1 MKQFKPFLLTAT
13 LPLVLTAGCA
23 AQGQKVAFD
32 FEPAF
37 TAITQAEFT
46 HVGPT
51 TLYTEGQ
58 PFGWARNNSIDRA
71 HDRDTPD
78 SPFYFQRK
86 DHPLYSLVRDGITI
100 VNQNTFTAQ
109 VPNGS
114 YRATMYVGDFS
125 PGETR
130 PNLFAK
136 INGQTVLEDETAP
149 GGYVKAFSFPL
160 TVSDGKIVLE
170 VEGKGNQHYFP
181 LNGLVLE
188 PAPAAEFKVTASS
201 LPEKQPTPQ
210 DYAQGWAR
218 FMEAMREDWETAKTG
233 LKRDGLWSANWPAQ
247 RQALK
252 QEKDHRTV
260 FASAAMRFDEIAN
273 RAGGK
278 IDLQEFAAIIREIGV
293 DGLLGNSK
301 QLHAQLPQQGLMAA
315 LGGPGFET
323 LPAGALSEADYNRLL
338 DRKTG
343 QVTVLDKAY
352 TPTSPA
358 ALAFIRDQY
367 LKMFVPVPPQAHH
380 LAIDEIR
387 GLFSA
392 GTMMGDYSEHT
403 ARAFA
408 DWARS
413 QNIRLASPELPRP
426 ARSMDFY
433 HFYRFR
439 QGVVPRFARQMVKDT
454 PLEQLP
460 FYLGN
465 GYLGP
470 ETANHNSLW
479 GPEAVREGFGI
490 ASWDYDGNKGS
501 AEFLAAIERE
511 HNGHVQNWTAFYN
524 SGPSQGLAEAAV
536 IASAATKEF
545 SIWHQGSF
553 IQSGS
558 RVEWMK
564 TAYLATR
571 LAQAISNVSH
581 DTNIYLYAPDSLV
594 FNDLVGDLPRGES
607 HRWKQMTT
615 DLGKGNIDF
624 KVTHTLQVP
633 RNSLVVYAPERA
645 VLNAQEA
652 AALTRFVRQGGN
664 LLFASDSHPETPDAK
679 PLRELR
685 AALEGKNVLRT
696 ATPDA
701 ATVRRLA
708 TEKKVAINPATDA
721 SAVRTFAFSRDGQ
734 QMLLLTNTD
743 SKQAVKVQI
752 GQDGYTDYFSNKKI
766 GQGTLEIAAGHYYLL
781 TRNQN

>member
-1 MKQFKPFLLTAT
+1 MKNLSKFLLTTA
-13 LPLVLTAGCA
+13 LPFALSTGCS
-23 AQGQKVAFD
+23 AQGKSLSFD

-37 TAITQAEFT
+37 TAITQPGST

-51 TLYTEGQ
+51 TLFSAEQ
-58 PFGWARNNSIDRA
+58 PLGWARNNSVDRA

-100 VNQNTFTAQ
+100 VGENTFTAQ

-130 PNLFAK
+130 PNLFAT
-136 INGQTVLEDETAP
+136 INGQAILTDDTAP
-149 GGYVKAFSFPL
+149 GGFVKAFSFPL
-160 TVSDGKIVLE
+160 TVSDGKIVLV
-170 VEGKGNQHYFP
+170 VEGRGLQKYFP

-188 PAPAAEFKVTASS
+188 PAPDAPFKVTSS
-201 LPEKQPTPQ
+201 TLPEKQPTAQ
-210 DYAQGWAR
+210 DYAQGWTR
-218 FMEAMREDWETAKTG
+218 FVEALREDWNTAKAD
-233 LKRDGLWSANWPAQ
+233 LKLAGLWSESWPAQ

-252 QEKDHRTV
+252 KEKDHRTV
-260 FASAAMRFDEIAN
+260 FASGAMRYDEVAN

-278 IDLQEFAAIIREIGV
+278 IDLHEFSAIIREIGV

-301 QLHAQLPQQGLMAA
+301 QLHEQLPQEGLMAA
-315 LGGPGFET
+315 LGGPGFEM
-323 LPAGALSEADYNRLL
+323 LPAGALSEADYNRIL

-343 QVTVLDKAY
+343 EVTVLDKAY

-367 LKMFVPVPPQAHH
+367 QKMFVPVPPKAHH

-392 GTMMGDYSEHT
+392 GTVMGDYSEHT

-413 QNIRLASPELPRP
+413 RNIRLASQELPRP
-426 ARSMDFY
+426 SRSMDFY

-490 ASWDYDGNKGS
+490 ASWDYEGNKGS
-501 AEFLAAIERE
+501 AEFLAAVERE
-511 HNGHVQNWTAFYN
+511 HNGHVQNWTAFYG
-524 SGPSQGLAEAAV
+524 SGPTQGLVDAAV

-581 DTNIYLYAPDSLV
+581 DTNVYLYAPDSLV

-615 DLGKGNIDF
+615 DLGKGNVDF

-633 RNSLVVYAPERA
+633 QNSLVVYAPERA
-645 VLNAQEA
+645 VLNTEEA
-652 AALTRFVRQGGN
+652 AALTRYVRGGGN
-664 LLFASDSHPETPDAK
+664 LLFASDSLPETPDAK

-685 AALEGKNVLRT
+685 AALEGKNVLRVAT
-696 ATPDA
+696 APDA
-701 ATVRRLA
+701 AVVRRFA
-708 TEKKVAINPATDA
+708 TEKKVTINPATNA
-721 SAVRTFAFSRDGQ
+721 PGVRSFAFSRGGQ

-743 SKQAVKVQI
+743 IKQAVKVQI
-752 GQDGYTDYFSNKKI
+752 EQDGFTDYFSNKKI
-766 GQGTLEIAAGHYYLL
+766 GKGTLEIPAGHYSLL
-781 TRNQN
+781 KR

>member
-1 MKQFKPFLLTAT
+1 MKLKNCLFLSATA
-13 LPLVLTAGCA
+13 LFS
-23 AQGQKVAFD
+23 AQLACQAQQQTVSFD

-37 TAITQAEFT
+37 TAITQAGYT

-51 TLYTEGQ
+51 TLYSAGQ

-86 DHPLYSLVRDGITI
+86 NHPLYSLVRDGIT
-100 VNQNTFTAQ
+100 VVGENTFTAN

-130 PNLFAK
+130 SNLFVTL
-136 INGQTVLEDETAP
+136 NGQTILSDETAP
-149 GGYVKAFSFPL
+149 GGFVKAFSFPV
-160 TVSDGKIVLE
+160 TVNDGKIVLV
-170 VEGKGNQHYFP
+170 VEGRGNQKYFP
-181 LNGLVLE
+181 LNGLVFE
-188 PAPAAEFKVTASS
+188 PAPAEPFKVTSSS
-201 LPEKQPTPQ
+201 LPEKQPTAQ
-210 DYAQGWAR
+210 DYAQGWTR
-218 FMEAMREDWETAKTG
+218 FVEAMREDWNTAKAD
-233 LKRDGLWSANWPAQ
+233 LKQNGLWSENWPAQ

-252 QEKDHRTV
+252 QEKNHRTV
-260 FASAAMRFDEIAN
+260 FASGAMRFDEVAN

-278 IDLQEFAAIIREIGV
+278 LDLKEFSSIIREIGV

-301 QLHAQLPQQGLMAA
+301 QLHAQLPNEGLMAA

-323 LPAGALSEADYNRLL
+323 LPPGALAESEYNRLL

-343 QVTVLDKAY
+343 EVTVLDKAY

-358 ALAFIRDQY
+358 ALAFIREQY
-367 LKMFVPVPPQAHH
+367 LGMFVPVQPKAHH

-403 ARAFA
+403 ARAFRE
-408 DWARS
+408 WASS
-413 QNIRLASPELPRP
+413 QNIRLASDTLPRP

-439 QGVVPRFARQMVKDT
+439 MGVVPRFARQIVKDT
-454 PLEQLP
+454 PLEKLP

-470 ETANHNSLW
+470 ETSNHNSLW
-479 GPEAVREGFGI
+479 GPDAVREGFGI

-524 SGPSQGLAEAAV
+524 SGPTQGLAEAAV

-571 LAQAISNVSH
+571 LAQAISNVNH
-581 DTNIYLYAPDSLV
+581 DTNVYLYAPDSLV
-594 FNDLVGDLPRGES
+594 FNDLVGDLPRGEA
-607 HRWKQMTT
+607 HRWKQMTI
-615 DLGKGNIDF
+615 DMGKGNVDF
-624 KVTHTLQVP
+624 KVTHTLKVP
-633 RNSLVVYAPERA
+633 QNSLVIYAPERA
-645 VLNAQEA
+645 VLRPDEA
-652 AALTRFVRQGGN
+652 AALTQFIRKGGKV
-664 LLFASDSHPETPDAK
+664 LFASASLPETPDTK
-679 PLRELR
+679 PLTELR
-685 AALEGKNVLRT
+685 TALGAANVLRIET
-696 ATPDA
+696 APTA
-701 ATVRRLA
+701 ATVRRFA
-708 TEKKVAINPATDA
+708 TEQKVTINPATNA
-721 SAVRTFAFSRDGQ
+721 PSVRTFAFSRAGQ
-734 QMLLLTNTD
+734 QMLSLTNTD
-743 SKQAVKVQI
+743 VKQAVQVQI
-752 GQDGYTDYFSNKKI
+752 EQDGFTDYFSNKKI
-766 GQGTLEIAAGHYYLL
+766 GKGALEIPAGHYYLL
-781 TRNQN
+781 KR